1 MNVST
6 RLIEFAASRTNR
18 SPEQLKAL
26 VNQTDFLSE
35 GLSEASFSGLMV
47 DRSELCRLEAA
58 DPVGCLL
65 GRNPRREEALERF
78 YRNHPD
84 QVRAEGNQLIHHIEG
99 QTNCGQTTHEVL
111 HAPAENGLVE
121 LDYVRGAERC
131 QVFIDTT
138 PGQPGEQ
145 WLIFR

>member
-6 RLIEFAASRTNR
+6 RLIEFAANRTNR
-18 SPEQLKAL
+18 SPEQLKPM
-26 VNQTDFLSE
+26 VNETNFLSE
-35 GLSEASFSGLMV
+35 GLTESGFPGLMV

-58 DPVGCLL
+58 DPIGCLL
-65 GRNPRREEALERF
+65 GRNPRREEVLQRF
-78 YRNHPD
+78 YNNHPE
-84 QVRAEGNQLIHHIEG
+84 QVRGEGHQLIQHIESK
-99 QTNCGQTTHEVL
+99 TNCGQTTHEVI
-111 HAPAENGLVE
+111 HAPAENGLIE
-121 LDYVRGAERC
+121 LDYVNGANRC